1 MSFIDDSEKNIDRL
15 METTAGGG
23 VAGFV
28 GRAGMGID
36 DLFAGSFHPDS
47 GHGSEN
53 EKLLQKQIDDRKKK
67 RKDMEQQAYEDG
79 VELVGNPD
87 PIGGHFSNIGET
99 EFITLAFDE
108 LIRFND
114 INKQYNDEN
123 TPPAETEWK
132 STGWDYDY
140 DKPGSAYKV
149 RDIKYDEPGTP
160 YKVRDIEYDDN
171 SNLYKTTLS
180 NIKYDD
186 NSNLYADDTYINK
199 SATNWEYIEGENK

>member
-1 MSFIDDSEKNIDRL
+1 MSFIDDSEKNIERL
-15 METTAGGG
+15 MKEVTGGS

-28 GRAGMGID
+28 GRSGMGID
-36 DLFAGSFHPDS
+36 QLFSGPFHPDS

-53 EKLLQKQIDDRKKK
+53 EKLLKQQIKDRKKI

-87 PIGGHFSNIGET
+87 PIGGHFADIGET
-99 EFITLAFDE
+99 ELFTNAYDE
-108 LIRFND
+108 LISTNER
-114 INKQYNDEN
+114 NKQYSDEN
-123 TPPAETEWK
+123 TPKPETEWE

-149 RDIKYDEPGTP
+149 RDIKYDKPGEAYT
-160 YKVRDIEYDDN
+160 KVLKYDDN
-171 SNLYKTTLS
+171 SYN
-180 NIKYDD
+180 NPVIKDIEYDD

-199 SATNWEYIEGENK
+199 SATNWEYIEGNK